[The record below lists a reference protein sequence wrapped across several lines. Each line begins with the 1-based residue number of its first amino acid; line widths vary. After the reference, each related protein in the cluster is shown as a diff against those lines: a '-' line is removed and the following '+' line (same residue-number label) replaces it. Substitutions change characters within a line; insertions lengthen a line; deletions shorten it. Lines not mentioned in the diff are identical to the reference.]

1 MNWHAVVASLVLV
14 APAVAQTP
22 QSLASLKGNTVT
34 LRACVQQG
42 THGSVATLRQVEVV
56 KPAGAIESPRVM
68 YWFARNLDD
77 FRTNTGNEV
86 EIIGTISDVLTE
98 PIELKATDGVFAEVH
113 TPAGGRTASSAPG
126 VQAVGTAGTAANA
139 PDAASSPDV
148 DDLPATVVKADVTK
162 MRMVGH
168 CR

>member
-14 APAVAQTP
+14 APAVAQPP

-86 EIIGTISDVLTE
+86 EIVGTISDVLTE

-113 TPAGGRTASSAPG
+113 TPATASPAPG
-126 VQAVGTAGTAANA
+126 VQAVGTAGTVANA
-139 PDAASSPDV
+139 PDAASSP
-148 DDLPATVVKADVTK
+148 
-162 MRMVGH
+162 
-168 CR
+168 

>member
-22 QSLASLKGNTVT
+22 QSPASLKGNTVT
-34 LRACVQQG
+34 LRGCVQQG
-42 THGSVATLRQVEVV
+42 THGSVATLRHVEVV

-86 EIIGTISDVLTE
+86 EIVGTISDVLTE

-113 TPAGGRTASSAPG
+113 TPPTASAAPG
-126 VQAVGTAGTAANA
+126 VQAVGTAGTVGNA
-139 PDAASSPDV
+139 PDAASSPGV